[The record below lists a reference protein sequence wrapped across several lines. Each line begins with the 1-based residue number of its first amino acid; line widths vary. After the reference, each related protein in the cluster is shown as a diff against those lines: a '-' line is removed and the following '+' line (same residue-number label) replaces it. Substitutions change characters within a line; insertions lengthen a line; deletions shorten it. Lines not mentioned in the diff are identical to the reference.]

1 MTRGVAPATTGFRTL
16 VPRARARSTPSRR
29 RPVRVV
35 TNPRW
40 RVALGAP
47 DGTHCPWWSLSAP
60 LLATLAAPPP
70 SLALL
75 ETGDGT
81 YVSDLEVAGA
91 ASATLALLAVASLA
105 SGTNGGRMKEKK
117 IALPSLSGLSSEL
130 RHRLNHVE
138 ALEVRL
144 DVTTLWCFVLA
155 RDLCTPPPGG
165 WQLSLGFD
173 AQDVERLFCVV
184 ASGVELSLFW
194 LACGFVAGQF
204 TRDARRVAEF
214 NGEAYVGDAE
224 DEDASLRWY
233 LRPGWQVAFA
243 AGTAWQ
249 IAEAYSDA
257 FVSAAATASA
267 WDDPALLAPAAR
279 VDAASAVP
287 SVLAL
292 VAAMQAYR
300 LFSFYVP

>member
-1 MTRGVAPATTGFRTL
+1 MLWSF
-16 VPRARARSTPSRR
+16 STPF
-29 RPVRVV
+29 
-35 TNPRW
+35 
-40 RVALGAP
+40 
-47 DGTHCPWWSLSAP
+47 
-60 LLATLAAPPP
+60 LATLAAPPP
-70 SLALL
+70 ALALL

-91 ASATLALLAVASLA
+91 TSATLALLAVASLA
-105 SGTNGGRMKEKK
+105 SGTKGGTRIEN
-117 IALPSLSGLSSEL
+117 ALPSLSGVSSEL
-130 RHRLNHVE
+130 RRRLDHVE

-173 AQDVERLFCVV
+173 ARDVERLFRVA
-184 ASGVELSLFW
+184 ASGAELTLFW
-194 LACGFVAGQF
+194 LACGFVVGQF

-214 NGEAYVGDAE
+214 HGVDPESRNEPDAP
-224 DEDASLRWY
+224 LVWY

-243 AGTAWQ
+243 AGAAWQ

-257 FVSAAATASA
+257 YVSAAANAS
-267 WDDPALLAPAAR
+267 LFAPAAC
-279 VDAASAVP
+279 VDAASALP

-292 VAAMQAYR
+292 VAVMQTYR

>member
-1 MTRGVAPATTGFRTL
+1 MARTVRGGACL
-16 VPRARARSTPSRR
+16 RA
-29 RPVRVV
+29 
-35 TNPRW
+35 
-40 RVALGAP
+40 
-47 DGTHCPWWSLSAP
+47 

-155 RDLCTPPPGG
+155 RDLCTPPRAGG
-165 WQLSLGFD
+165 S
-173 AQDVERLFCVV
+173 
-184 ASGVELSLFW
+184 S
-194 LACGFVAGQF
+194 
-204 TRDARRVAEF
+204 
-214 NGEAYVGDAE
+214 
-224 DEDASLRWY
+224 
-233 LRPGWQVAFA
+233 
-243 AGTAWQ
+243 
-249 IAEAYSDA
+249 
-257 FVSAAATASA
+257 ASA
-267 WDDPALLAPAAR
+267 STRRTWSVSSASSRPAR
-279 VDAASAVP
+279 S
-287 SVLAL
+287 
-292 VAAMQAYR
+292 
-300 LFSFYVP
+300 

>member
-1 MTRGVAPATTGFRTL
+1 M
-16 VPRARARSTPSRR
+16 
-29 RPVRVV
+29 
-35 TNPRW
+35 
-40 RVALGAP
+40 
-47 DGTHCPWWSLSAP
+47 SAP

-117 IALPSLSGLSSEL
+117 IALPSLPSLSGLSSEL

-173 AQDVERLFCVV
+173 AQDVERLFRVV

-249 IAEAYSDA
+249 IAEAYSNA
-257 FVSAAATASA
+257 YVSAAANASVFLF
-267 WDDPALLAPAAR
+267 DDPALLAPAAC
-279 VDAASAVP
+279 VDAASALP

-292 VAAMQAYR
+292 AAAMQTYR

>member
-1 MTRGVAPATTGFRTL
+1 M
-16 VPRARARSTPSRR
+16 
-29 RPVRVV
+29 
-35 TNPRW
+35 
-40 RVALGAP
+40 
-47 DGTHCPWWSLSAP
+47 SAP

-117 IALPSLSGLSSEL
+117 IALPSLPSLSGLSSEL

-173 AQDVERLFCVV
+173 AQDVERIFRVV
-184 ASGVELSLFW
+184 ASGAELTLFW

-214 NGEAYVGDAE
+214 NGEPYVVDGSNDKIGE
-224 DEDASLRWY
+224 ELKWY

-257 FVSAAATASA
+257 YVSAAANASVFLF
-267 WDDPALLAPAAR
+267 DDPALLAPAAC
-279 VDAASAVP
+279 VDAASALP

-292 VAAMQAYR
+292 AAAMQTYR

>member
-47 DGTHCPWWSLSAP
+47 DGTLCPWWSLSAP

-173 AQDVERLFCVV
+173 AQDVERLFRVV
-184 ASGVELSLFW
+184 ASGAELSLFW

-214 NGEAYVGDAE
+214 NGEAYVGDSE
-224 DEDASLRWY
+224 DEESSLRWY
-233 LRPGWQVAFA
+233 RRPGWQVAFA

>member
-1 MTRGVAPATTGFRTL
+1 
-16 VPRARARSTPSRR
+16 
-29 RPVRVV
+29 
-35 TNPRW
+35 
-40 RVALGAP
+40 
-47 DGTHCPWWSLSAP
+47 
-60 LLATLAAPPP
+60 
-70 SLALL
+70 
-75 ETGDGT
+75 
-81 YVSDLEVAGA
+81 
-91 ASATLALLAVASLA
+91 
-105 SGTNGGRMKEKK
+105 
-117 IALPSLSGLSSEL
+117 LSSEL

-173 AQDVERLFCVV
+173 AQDVERLFRVV

-224 DEDASLRWY
+224 DEDASLWWY

>member
-1 MTRGVAPATTGFRTL
+1 MTPGVAPATTGTRTL
-16 VPRARARSTPSRR
+16 VPRARARSTPSSR
-29 RPVRVV
+29 RPVGVV
-35 TNPRW
+35 TNPPW
-40 RVALGAP
+40 RVAPTEP
-47 DGTHCPWWSLSAP
+47 DGPRTLWRFPTP
-60 LLATLAAPPP
+60 LLAALAAPPP
-70 SLALL
+70 ALALL

-81 YVSDLEVAGA
+81 YLSDLQVAGA
-91 ASATLALLAVASLA
+91 TSATLALLAVASLA
-105 SGTNGGRMKEKK
+105 SGTRGCAKT
-117 IALPSLSGLSSEL
+117 LSGLSSEL
-130 RHRLNHVE
+130 RHRLDHVE
-138 ALEVRL
+138 PLEVRL

-173 AQDVERLFCVV
+173 AQDVERIFRVV
-184 ASGVELSLFW
+184 ASGAELTLFW

-214 NGEAYVGDAE
+214 NGEPYVVDGSNVKIGE
-224 DEDASLRWY
+224 ELKWY

-249 IAEAYSDA
+249 IAEAYSNA
-257 FVSAAATASA
+257 YVSAAANASVFLF
-267 WDDPALLAPAAR
+267 DDSSSLLAPAAC
-279 VDAASAVP
+279 VDAASALP

-292 VAAMQAYR
+292 AAAMQTYR

>member
-1 MTRGVAPATTGFRTL
+1 
-16 VPRARARSTPSRR
+16 
-29 RPVRVV
+29 
-35 TNPRW
+35 
-40 RVALGAP
+40 
-47 DGTHCPWWSLSAP
+47 LSAP

-117 IALPSLSGLSSEL
+117 IALPSLPSLSGLSSEL

-173 AQDVERLFCVV
+173 AQDVERLFRVV
-184 ASGVELSLFW
+184 ASGAELSLFW

-214 NGEAYVGDAE
+214 NGEAYEEADSNAE
-224 DEDASLRWY
+224 DEEASLRWY

>member
-1 MTRGVAPATTGFRTL
+1 M
-16 VPRARARSTPSRR
+16 
-29 RPVRVV
+29 
-35 TNPRW
+35 
-40 RVALGAP
+40 
-47 DGTHCPWWSLSAP
+47 SAP

-105 SGTNGGRMKEKK
+105 SGTNGGRMKEKT

-173 AQDVERLFCVV
+173 AQDVERLFRVV
-184 ASGVELSLFW
+184 ASGAELSLSW

-214 NGEAYVGDAE
+214 NGEAYEEADSNAE
-224 DEDASLRWY
+224 DEEASLRWY

-257 FVSAAATASA
+257 YVSAAANAS
-267 WDDPALLAPAAR
+267 LFAPAAC

-292 VAAMQAYR
+292 VAVMQTYR